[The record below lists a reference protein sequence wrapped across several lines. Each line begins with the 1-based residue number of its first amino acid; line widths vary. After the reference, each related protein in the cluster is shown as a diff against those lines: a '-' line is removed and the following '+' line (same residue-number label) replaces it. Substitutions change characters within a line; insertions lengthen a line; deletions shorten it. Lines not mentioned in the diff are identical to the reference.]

1 MGFHCTY
8 ISHIFKTDPGRIKL
22 FWVGNVQQS
31 TCQQLVLIL
40 YCFLP
45 VVIEKLF
52 PIQYMSN
59 FSFCT
64 VSGRSYTAAVN
75 NEFKECVREDKELEL
90 YADIKICLNVLLVAV
105 NSNQECND
113 YTCILGI
120 RLQIL
125 QQSIGCWLI
134 I

>member
-1 MGFHCTY
+1 MPAIGAN
-8 ISHIFKTDPGRIKL
+8 IVLL
-22 FWVGNVQQS
+22 FTS
-31 TCQQLVLIL
+31 CHRKALPHTVL
-40 YCFLP
+40 
-45 VVIEKLF
+45 
-52 PIQYMSN
+52 YMSN

-64 VSGRSYTAAVN
+64 VSRRSYTAAVN
-75 NEFKECVREDKELEL
+75 NEFKECVGEDKELEL

-105 NSNQECND
+105 NLNQECND

-134 I
+134 MTLLSIKQFKF